1 MLSGDVNVQC
11 DGCWS
16 VVDTAVGGIPTA
28 TGLGMAETDTQ
39 MIDNATTAAG
49 FRATT
54 GRETTVS
61 VTVIVGTGRETL
73 VNDQSM
79 KPTGRE

>member
-1 MLSGDVNVQC
+1 
-11 DGCWS
+11 

-28 TGLGMAETDTQ
+28 TGQGIAETDTQ

-49 FRATT
+49 FRPTT
-54 GRETTVS
+54 GRETTVI
-61 VTVIVGTGRETL
+61 VTVTVETGRETR
-73 VNDQSM
+73 VNDRSM